1 MFFNFWKWKLEYWS
15 QLDFEIQAKKDAKSK
30 RRRMLKSE
38 TDAKVQIFDIAL
50 STIVFNQ
57 SSIEQTGILLICHV
71 ILTSEVNSNICTEI
85 DCMHKKI
92 NGRDRILYEF

>member
-1 MFFNFWKWKLEYWS
+1 MSFQSEQRWNYIQAKK
-15 QLDFEIQAKKDAKSK
+15 DFEIQAKKNAKIQ
-30 RRRMLKSE
+30 

-57 SSIEQTGILLICHV
+57 SSIEQTGILLICHA

-85 DCMHKKI
+85 DCMHKKSMAAI
-92 NGRDRILYEF
+92 EICTNFAF